1 MQMGQQ
7 VSTSWRAG
15 ETGASCGCGE
25 PGAQLCALGLWTG
38 LAETNGAFGGH
49 VGQELPTPLQRAGW
63 LQELGEEQLLS
74 CFCNSWELGNFF

>member
-1 MQMGQQ
+1 MPAVAVVSLGHSCVLWGSGLGWQRQM
-7 VSTSWRAG
+7 
-15 ETGASCGCGE
+15 E
-25 PGAQLCALGLWTG
+25 L
-38 LAETNGAFGGH
+38 FGGH